1 MQYFNKKKKANRKK
15 FLKGSDPKDYILLY
29 SYPIAM
35 YGNKLDPSETA
46 SIVYNN
52 LLRRLQHTHKTSGL
66 TLLQMEHFL
75 KIRIHRGKNLLDEL
89 KQDMYKKE
97 LIEYDWN
104 GIIAST
110 KALLQLFSVVTSPD
124 ECLRVILKLIQDIQ
138 KGIENAFQHTKD
150 TGSDELTPTVIY
162 ILGCCGELLIKQ
174 RALLTIRIIYVLLG
188 PSLKNGIEDFC
199 ISVFEG
205 ALYKLTGADEK

>member
-1 MQYFNKKKKANRKK
+1 
-15 FLKGSDPKDYILLY
+15 
-29 SYPIAM
+29 M

-75 KIRIHRGKNLLDEL
+75 KIRIQRGKNLLNEL